1 MSKYPQQQLD
11 SIDSTDIQEIVT
23 SLKSLYDLGK
33 PIDDNEIEQRIN
45 DYFEFIANSSLR
57 PGIESISMALHI
69 SRQTFFNW
77 SKGIGCSSRCQ
88 ELIQCAK
95 AVINSFIEQAM
106 LQGKINP
113 ASGIFLCKNWLNYK
127 DTVSLEEATP
137 PEEPKRA
144 LSISDLK
151 LLKLGGDDDGV

>member
-33 PIDDNEIEQRIN
+33 PQTDDEIEQRIN
-45 DYFEFIANSSLR
+45 EYFEFIANSSLR

-127 DTVSLEEATP
+127 DTVSLEENTAT
-137 PEEPKRA
+137 EGPKRA